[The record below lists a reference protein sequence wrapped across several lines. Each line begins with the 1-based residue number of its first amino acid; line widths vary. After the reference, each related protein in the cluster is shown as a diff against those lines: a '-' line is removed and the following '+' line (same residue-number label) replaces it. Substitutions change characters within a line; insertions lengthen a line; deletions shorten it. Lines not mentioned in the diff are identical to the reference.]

1 MLFGQTLTLLGQF
14 YKCLHYCND
23 VSVSGDQQ
31 EFIEN
36 SQYHMDGPKAL
47 KAACVRAWN
56 VQKFTALHRRA
67 VNIFSLLA
75 HLNEQHIIRSH
86 LAELRPASMCISV
99 LLGIYMDL

>member
-47 KAACVRAWN
+47 KAACVRA
-56 VQKFTALHRRA
+56 
-67 VNIFSLLA
+67 
-75 HLNEQHIIRSH
+75 
-86 LAELRPASMCISV
+86 
-99 LLGIYMDL
+99 